1 MFAKDTPEFR
11 LHLKQNMYELA
22 SFTTD
27 KKMKEIWFCT
37 EYNLTDKVKKS
48 LDLADALADM
58 RSSTGNEEL
67 LLSEYVVYVCL
78 QGYLQRF
85 GVEGADEALILE
97 KKKTAAE
104 ACNKL
109 AERDPDVKAYIV
121 KRYGGEKLA

>member
-1 MFAKDTPEFR
+1 
-11 LHLKQNMYELA
+11 
-22 SFTTD
+22 
-27 KKMKEIWFCT
+27 
-37 EYNLTDKVKKS
+37 
-48 LDLADALADM
+48 M

-67 LLSEYVVYVCL
+67 LLPEYVVYVCL

-109 AERDPDVKAYIV
+109 AERDASVKAYIM
-121 KRYGGEKLA
+121 KRYGGEKLV